1 MTSLS
6 KHPKWRSLSSKDKDE
21 LKKFK
26 ALLALIK
33 KKYAEKEAEHAIKG
47 MIIPIEKPDFI
58 IIAEAYEEIYG

>member
-26 ALLALIK
+26 RLLGLVS
-33 KKYAEKEAEHAIKG
+33 KKYAEKEQEHSIKG
-47 MIIPIEKPDFI
+47 MIIPIEKPDFE